1 MSEIRIAA
9 RYAKSLITLAT
20 ENGDLD
26 VIHKDMQIVSESCK
40 GSRELVLALR
50 SPLIKFDKKRSIL
63 NAIFKDKVSSFTIS
77 FFDIL
82 TRKHREMYLHEISN
96 EFVRQY
102 NTLKG
107 IQKAQLYTPV
117 RIDELLRKQFVQM
130 VEIQSGK
137 KAEIEEFVK
146 EDLIGGYILRIGDS
160 QIDDS
165 IKSKLLKIKTTFTE
179 NQYIPKL

>member
-63 NAIFKDKVSSFTIS
+63 NAIFKDKVSSFTI
-77 FFDIL
+77 FF
-82 TRKHREMYLHEISN
+82 
-96 EFVRQY
+96 
-102 NTLKG
+102 
-107 IQKAQLYTPV
+107 
-117 RIDELLRKQFVQM
+117 
-130 VEIQSGK
+130 
-137 KAEIEEFVK
+137 
-146 EDLIGGYILRIGDS
+146 
-160 QIDDS
+160 
-165 IKSKLLKIKTTFTE
+165 
-179 NQYIPKL
+179 

>member
-77 FFDIL
+77 FFRHTFDTSGFSHCCLSTSWFSHETKGPYVLCIHVFL
-82 TRKHREMYLHEISN
+82 WSCFTNVLQLHSTEHSIS
-96 EFVRQY
+96 R
-102 NTLKG
+102 LHG
-107 IQKAQLYTPV
+107 IAC
-117 RIDELLRKQFVQM
+117 
-130 VEIQSGK
+130 SGRHW
-137 KAEIEEFVK
+137 A
-146 EDLIGGYILRIGDS
+146 L
-160 QIDDS
+160 
-165 IKSKLLKIKTTFTE
+165 
-179 NQYIPKL
+179 P